1 MPLDKDTMTRL
12 LRERVLKNL
21 DDARRLQ
28 ADHPAYADDVQPEI
42 DRLERIL
49 AQLGSP

>member
-12 LRERVLKNL
+12 LRERIVKSL

-28 ADHPAYADDVQPEI
+28 AEHPAYADDVQPEI
-42 DRLERIL
+42 DRLERML
-49 AQLGSP
+49 VQLDVP